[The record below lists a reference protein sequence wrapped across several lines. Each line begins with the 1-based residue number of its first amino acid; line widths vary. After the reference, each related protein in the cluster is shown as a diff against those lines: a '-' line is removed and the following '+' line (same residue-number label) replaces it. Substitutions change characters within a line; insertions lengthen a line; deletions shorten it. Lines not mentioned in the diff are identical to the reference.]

1 MCLYNKIY
9 IRGKNTKHK
18 NIQGK
23 IPLAEEMAI
32 SAQVSIPPPSWN
44 KTPQD
49 GVAVWVRK
57 VVWLGDRAQAL
68 MLSPPLWPSVSP
80 SAQWQDWTQVLHSFF
95 QL

>member
-49 GVAVWVRK
+49 GVAV
-57 VVWLGDRAQAL
+57 
-68 MLSPPLWPSVSP
+68 
-80 SAQWQDWTQVLHSFF
+80 
-95 QL
+95 

>member
-44 KTPQD
+44 KTPDFAFQEAKEPKEVKMSQRQEENT
-49 GVAVWVRK
+49 GNRLLEKFIPMCAGY
-57 VVWLGDRAQAL
+57 LEHH
-68 MLSPPLWPSVSP
+68 SV
-80 SAQWQDWTQVLHSFF
+80 